1 MVVRFADDDEDEASN
16 VAITVEDGRPSDG
29 TARRGSSAH
38 RRVAS
43 LDEDAAQ
50 TPTEPDDGPL
60 HLGGLQMLRDDMQD
74 YGYGHSGAE
83 SEGDGPL
90 DAGMPRSLGTVSAG
104 DGPLLDGTQ
113 QHHASVVGGVEGP
126 VLLGPGGERVPV
138 GAVPSGR
145 RHHRALSGRPGKGG
159 NKQSKSAV
167 MRTWLRIDKNGETS
181 ILQADKWRITHKL
194 GIQTRDL
201 RLLDPNLSTTYPSAI
216 LCRDKAIVVNL
227 EHLKAIITTTFV
239 LVVNPED
246 EKVLRFINELKA
258 RLAAPAGAGG
268 VGGMPQSR
276 SFQALTE
283 AERLKFGSSQSNL
296 GLDLPFELKA
306 LEVCLDVMA
315 GHLDFLTQELEAS
328 AYPALDALAKKVS
341 SPHLERVRR
350 IKNNLVRLTTR
361 VETVREVLE
370 KFLDDDSDM
379 HDLNLTAKELHEQQ
393 EEQERQLAEQLANN
407 VDAHSV
413 VSTTGSRSS
422 GSSSSASSDSS
433 VEEAETAVVEMLL
446 ETYFMHVDNTYN
458 KLQTL
463 HEYIGDTEDLVNIK
477 LDQHRNQLITIDLIL
492 TAFTTV
498 LAMMTVCGAWFGMN
512 LNSGLEDAPGVFT
525 QVAVASSVIGIGL
538 LVMFV
543 FWLWRAK
550 LIIY

>member
-181 ILQADKWRITHKL
+181 ILQVGGWEGGGRGGGMAFGGAGRSGGGGSLAHWTCKQGRTGSL
-194 GIQTRDL
+194 TE
-201 RLLDPNLSTTYPSAI
+201 A
-216 LCRDKAIVVNL
+216 AV
-227 EHLKAIITTTFV
+227 
-239 LVVNPED
+239 
-246 EKVLRFINELKA
+246 A
-258 RLAAPAGAGG
+258 RPFGLQMGAGG
-268 VGGMPQSR
+268 VLADGGRRVGQAFEAVAGRGPRGKRYCKGAGRGGLASR
-276 SFQALTE
+276 QQGA
-283 AERLKFGSSQSNL
+283 
-296 GLDLPFELKA
+296 
-306 LEVCLDVMA
+306 
-315 GHLDFLTQELEAS
+315 
-328 AYPALDALAKKVS
+328 
-341 SPHLERVRR
+341 
-350 IKNNLVRLTTR
+350 
-361 VETVREVLE
+361 VLLRPEGDDE
-370 KFLDDDSDM
+370 KP
-379 HDLNLTAKELHEQQ
+379 
-393 EEQERQLAEQLANN
+393 ERQLHVLFCN
-407 VDAHSV
+407 SWF
-413 VSTTGSRSS
+413 SYGLGTGAR
-422 GSSSSASSDSS
+422 G
-433 VEEAETAVVEMLL
+433 
-446 ETYFMHVDNTYN
+446 
-458 KLQTL
+458 
-463 HEYIGDTEDLVNIK
+463 
-477 LDQHRNQLITIDLIL
+477 
-492 TAFTTV
+492 
-498 LAMMTVCGAWFGMN
+498 GA
-512 LNSGLEDAPGVFT
+512 
-525 QVAVASSVIGIGL
+525 
-538 LVMFV
+538 
-543 FWLWRAK
+543 
-550 LIIY
+550 